1 MQLKLKW
8 MPHPLSLYLRMQQKL
23 IVSLLLLYC
32 RDLLKRIPQA
42 RIKHCYREGNK
53 CADRLARLGADME
66 ENFVVFDAPPPVIA
80 PLLILDKLGMTQ
92 ERVCNEVVF
101 PT

>member
-1 MQLKLKW
+1 
-8 MPHPLSLYLRMQQKL
+8 
-23 IVSLLLLYC
+23 
-32 RDLLKRIPQA
+32 
-42 RIKHCYREGNK
+42 
-53 CADRLARLGADME
+53 ME